1 MVDQPVTPLAVGKS
15 GPHLPQLDS
24 LRGLACLMVLFA
36 HLKAVRYLHWVP
48 DFVGDAGVGVFF
60 VLSGFLITRILIA
73 DRAAGRS
80 LTGFYNR
87 RVARIFPIYFLTLAV
102 LAATWPGKELTWAAN
117 FTFNFQFMTDSRAY
131 FSTDATAGAV
141 PPVAHF
147 WSLCVEEHFYWFWP
161 CAAMFLPRASL
172 RFVLAAIVCA
182 TPGVTF
188 LIAERLDSSG
198 FSRAN
203 ADGLLSRVTFTQLV
217 AISLGGLAALHES
230 WLTRTCGIGTRLA
243 VPRAALVGA
252 VLILAGA
259 LWPVAAS
266 GLSEA
271 TRRATDTT
279 ALHVLCGGLFLVALG
294 NAPLGRFRPLARV
307 GTISYGLYLYHL
319 PVYAALGLTDVRAG
333 ANAFAAVA
341 AVITTFALALFSYRF
356 LEHPILKW
364 AKSPRDFRPSDP
376 RSYLAYS
383 GKALTLA
390 VAVLFA
396 VGLSRAYHALTA
408 PADPPA
414 STPLG
419 GDSTPDAGRPAPQS
433 FGATVTAIV
442 VGSSHTQMGIA
453 TPELS
458 EVTYNLAFGGQD
470 LWYDCAIVK
479 AVVQRSPAVKRVYF
493 GIDPFGVHYS
503 IAATDGEKWRESLY
517 FNGTGLRAR
526 IDDERRY
533 SPLALTTAPHA
544 QWALS
549 TLKANMAMIDEPMRG
564 WIPDTR
570 AIPFDRQYGKARAES
585 HEKLPDR
592 MDENMACL
600 TRTLQFCKAR
610 GVECLLVSTPT
621 HRSYR
626 DYFSPAYLAETTV
639 AIQRV
644 VQAEGV
650 RYFAYC
656 DNPQFVE
663 TDFTDCDHL
672 SEAGAVK
679 FTRLFRAD
687 LERIWQA
694 DSR

>member
-36 HLKAVRYLHWVP
+36 HLKAVRFLHWVP
-48 DFVGDAGVGVFF
+48 DFVGDAGVGIFF
-60 VLSGFLITRILIA
+60 VLSGFLITRILVA

-172 RFVLAAIVCA
+172 RFVLAGIVCA
-182 TPGVTF
+182 TPGVTY

-217 AISLGGLAALHES
+217 AISLGALAALHES
-230 WLTRTCGIGTRLA
+230 WLTRGFGFGVSRG
-243 VPRAALVGA
+243 VVVGA

-271 TRRATDTT
+271 ARRATGTT
-279 ALHVLCGGLFLVALG
+279 ALHVLCAGVFLVALG
-294 NAPLGRFRPLARV
+294 CAPLGRLRPLTRV

-333 ANAFAAVA
+333 ANAFAAAA

-364 AKSPRDFRPSDP
+364 AKSPRDFRPADP

-396 VGLSRAYHALTA
+396 VGLGRAYLDLTA
-408 PADPPA
+408 PPDPPA

-419 GDSTPDAGRPAPQS
+419 GDSAPDAIRPSPQG
-433 FGATVTAIV
+433 FAATVTAVV
-442 VGSSHTQMGIA
+442 VGSSHTELGIA
-453 TPELS
+453 TPELA

-470 LWYDCAIVK
+470 LWYDCEIAK
-479 AVVQRSPAVKRVYF
+479 AVAAKSPGVKRIYF
-493 GIDPFGVHYS
+493 GIDPFAVHYS
-503 IAATDGEKWRESLY
+503 IAATDGERWRESLY
-517 FNGTGLRAR
+517 YLAVGHRAR
-526 IDDERRY
+526 VDDERKY
-533 SPLALTTAPHA
+533 SPLVLTTATHGA
-544 QWALS
+544 AS
-549 TLKANMAMIDEPMRG
+549 VTILKAKAAMLDESLRG
-564 WIPDTR
+564 WHPGARTG
-570 AIPFDRQYGKARAES
+570 PFDRQNAKVRAVAHEGLPARAA
-585 HEKLPDR
+585 
-592 MDENMACL
+592 ENMACL
-600 TRTLQFCKAR
+600 TRALQYCKDR
-610 GVECLLVSTPT
+610 GIECLLVSVPT
-621 HRSYR
+621 HSSYR
-626 DYFSPAYLAETTV
+626 DHFSPEYLAEATA
-639 AIQRV
+639 AIQRI

-650 RYFAYC
+650 PYYAYAE
-656 DNPQFVE
+656 NPQFVE
-663 TDFTDCDHL
+663 DDFRDCDHL
-672 SEAGAVK
+672 NKEGAVK

-687 LERIWQA
+687 LERIRQA